1 MKQAQKQYIFF
12 GFIIIILL
20 AVGVFFYVKSKPS
33 KQNAQEKKSVFEEPT
48 EIIPTVDSSVK
59 VDIEGSKDAVI
70 KISGIQTGTDS
81 IEYQLTYATASG
93 GNEGV
98 LGVITK
104 ITNSKAEKDIT
115 FGTCSSGVCRYHE
128 IDGPVTGVFKF
139 SGTYGDR
146 LLETTFEL

>member
-59 VDIEGSKDAVI
+59 VDI

-104 ITNSKAEKDIT
+104 ITNSKAEKDVT